1 MGMLQSPDRK
11 RAGAI
16 AFPVAAARPAMADKY
31 AIADE
36 HSLNWNRLNL
46 RQKTRRGGS
55 VMLPLR
61 VRLRIGYWHSLS
73 AAQ

>member
-1 MGMLQSPDRK
+1 
-11 RAGAI
+11 
-16 AFPVAAARPAMADKY
+16 MADKY

-55 VMLPLR
+55 AMLPLR